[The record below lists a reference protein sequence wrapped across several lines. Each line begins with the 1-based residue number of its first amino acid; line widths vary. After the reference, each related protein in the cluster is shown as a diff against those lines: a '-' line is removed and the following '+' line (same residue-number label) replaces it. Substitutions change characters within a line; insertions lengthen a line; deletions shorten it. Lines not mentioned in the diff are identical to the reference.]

1 MIQEE
6 NLKNCMKYN
15 NGCTALPC
23 LERQKYKLKCPK
35 DRLVTRC
42 RSSLARVNRIL
53 WPCLL
58 LCKWESICTVK
69 PVKPSF
75 EERFLAWQ
83 EAARLRK
90 RPRPRYL
97 GSTESASVREA
108 TCKSMLRSWPTG
120 DVKEFW
126 SVVGGLSALDLLHAL
141 WKQQNLGDWHFLSGK
156 LLCL

>member
-1 MIQEE
+1 MIQEN
-6 NLKNCMKYN
+6 NLKNCMEYS
-15 NGCTALPC
+15 NGCTAVPC
-23 LERQKYKLKCPK
+23 LERQKYELKDQK
-35 DRLVTRC
+35 DRLVMRC
-42 RSSLARVNRIL
+42 RSSLARVNQIL

-58 LCKWESICTVK
+58 LCKWESLCTVK

-75 EERFLAWQ
+75 EERFLDWQ
-83 EAARLRK
+83 EAARGSLRK

-141 WKQQNLGDWHFLSGK
+141 WKQQKLGDWVIF
-156 LLCL
+156 